1 MRTIGRE
8 DLIGPAFAQNPHRVA
23 RQAEIE
29 DAISAW
35 TSQLHVEEVL
45 TLLHDAG
52 VPVGRVVNVKE
63 IVEGEQVQAR
73 GAVEDVWVG
82 GDGDGWN
89 VKMPKVFPVLDG
101 CDAKTKWAGP
111 DLGAHTEGVLGDLG
125 LSVYQITR
133 LRDQGVIG

>member
-82 GDGDGWN
+82 GEGGGWN
-89 VKMPKVFPVLDG
+89 VKMPRVFPVLDG
-101 CDAKTKWAGP
+101 CDAKTRWAGIV
-111 DLGAHTEGVLGDLG
+111 GAPPSDSAWGSGRCMRRSSDTV
-125 LSVYQITR
+125 
-133 LRDQGVIG
+133 